1 MPSSPNYVRNYKQEA
16 RTESPLRKKKR
27 NMRNKSRRMSIK
39 AGLVKRNDGKDV
51 HHKDGN
57 AMNTKRGN
65 LSVKAASKNRSF
77 PRTKSAAKK
86 YKHS

>member
-1 MPSSPNYVRNYKQEA
+1 MPSSPNYVRNYNQEE

-27 NMRNKSRRMSIK
+27 NMRNKARRMASK
-39 AGLVKRNDGKDV
+39 AGLVKKGDNKDV

-57 AMNTKRGN
+57 AMNTTRGN

-77 PRTKSAAKK
+77 PRTRSAGKK
-86 YKHS
+86 FRGS